1 MSILVV
7 QAVFFL
13 VFAMTGPL
21 VSLIAER
28 MTGSARGAGFAQAL
42 IFCGGVLVSIPLAA
56 LSAKRGRRAGIAT
69 GYLAGAA
76 GSALVVVSATV
87 SSYPLLLLGA
97 LGVGAALAAGLQAR
111 FAVTDLADADRIGR
125 SMGILSWSAIT
136 GSVLGPPLAGG
147 VEQLGA
153 GSLAEFTAPFAAVAA
168 GLAVAGLLVLV
179 ALRPDP
185 LLLARSMGRE
195 PVRKRRNT
203 RAALRASL
211 RNPVIRRGIA
221 VVVTV
226 HTAMISLM
234 NMAPIHLSH
243 GAVTL
248 TSIGLVIGAHSAAM
262 YLPGPVV
269 GYLSDRLGPYPLLVT
284 GLGVMATAAFVLA
297 MSPAGDTV
305 MVGLGLTLLGV
316 GWAAGYLAGSVLITS
331 ATEGQL
337 RTMAQG
343 ASDFFVQLRRRAGC
357 PAGRCDGRRAGLR
370 RAVDLLARGDRRA
383 AVPDPGGSSGGDGRP
398 DDGRR
403 AFRAGVTGVGA
414 RQGRRDELSMTVVGA
429 RSARDTGAAVRVG
442 IWRVRGRVRP
452 GVRRG

>member
-1 MSILVV
+1 MQTEPGPPDPATGTDYPALRRVQRRVVVSILVV

-343 ASDFFVQLRRRAGC
+343 ASDFFVQLAAALG
-357 PAGRCDGRRAGLR
+357 A
-370 RAVDLLARGDRRA
+370 LLAGVMA
-383 AVPDPGGSSGGDGRP
+383 AALGYDGLSIFWL
-398 DDGRR
+398 
-403 AFRAGVTGVGA
+403 AVIVALLFRI
-414 RQGRRDELSMTVVGA
+414 L
-429 RSARDTGAAVRVG
+429 AVRPAATVG
-442 IWRVRGRVRP
+442 PTMAAAPSGPESPGSAPDRVDATNCR
-452 GVRRG
+452 